1 MSKPK
6 IIQVLLPQA
15 LPTVLSYSAEG
26 FDVAEGQFVTVP
38 LGKKERIGVVW
49 SLSSDVD
56 FSTKKLKPVLS
67 VLDVPPLSSTHRN
80 FIALVAKYTLS
91 PLGSIL
97 KMSMSV
103 AEALAPPPTRTLYY
117 YGGNAPAKMT
127 SEREALLERLVDQ
140 TPRSVRELA
149 LLGQVGDGVV
159 RGLIKSGALLP
170 VTTSRDKPYEMP
182 KCHGN
187 APVLLPEQA
196 KAATHIIEAR
206 GRGKFSP
213 ILLDGVTGS
222 GKTEVYFEAIIDIL
236 DNTDEQVLVLLPE
249 IALTSQW
256 LERFEARFGCAPVL
270 WHSDVGTPERRRAW
284 RAVADGSA
292 RLVVGARSALFLP
305 FKSLGLIIVDE
316 EHDPSYKQEEGVIYN
331 ARDMAVLRAKG
342 LDIPVLL
349 ASATPS
355 FETLFNAGVNA
366 GEKKYSHI
374 ELKERHGI
382 AGLPDIETV
391 DMRENP
397 MPAGRWI
404 SAPLEE
410 AINEALEKNEQIMLF
425 LNRRG
430 YAPLTLCR
438 HCGDRVNCP
447 NCSAWLVEHKY
458 RNTLECHH
466 CGHSIAK
473 PTECPTC
480 GAEDSLAACGP
491 GVERIE
497 EEVQALF
504 PTAKYLVMTS
514 DTVSSPSVG
523 AGFVRQIQSGA
534 VDIIIGTQIITK
546 GYHFPKLTVVG
557 VVDADLGLK
566 GADLR
571 AAERTFQ
578 QLAQVAG
585 RAGREEKQGRVLL
598 QTYMPDHPVAIALRG
613 GDVDGFRALEFKA
626 REQAH
631 MPPYGRMAAIILSGA
646 NESEVL
652 KVAREISALAPR
664 YENVTVLGP
673 APAPLARLRGQFR
686 YRFLL
691 MTPKDLFPQSMIRSW
706 LSAMKKNNHVR
717 VKVDIDPQSFN

>member
-1 MSKPK
+1 MSNSKR
-6 IIQVLLPQA
+6 IQVLLPQA
-15 LPTVLSYSAEG
+15 LPTVLDYSAEG

-38 LGKKERIGVVW
+38 LGNKVRFGVVW
-49 SLSSDVD
+49 SVSERGNLP
-56 FSTKKLKPVLS
+56 TKKLKSILS
-67 VLDVPPLSSTHRN
+67 VLDVPPLSAEHRD
-80 FIALVAKYTLS
+80 FISLVAKYTLS
-91 PLGSIL
+91 LEGNIL
-97 KMSMSV
+97 KMSMPVV
-103 AEALAPPPTRTLYY
+103 AALLPPPVQTLYY
-117 YGGNAPAKMT
+117 YGGTPPAKIT
-127 SEREALLERLVDQ
+127 TDREALLGRLIDQ
-140 TPRSVRELA
+140 IPRSVVDLA
-149 LLGQVGDGVV
+149 LLGQVGEGVV
-159 RGLIKSGALLP
+159 RGLIKCGTLLP
-170 VTTSRDKPYEMP
+170 ISIARDKPYEMP

-187 APVLLPEQA
+187 APNLLVEQA
-196 KAATHIIEAR
+196 KAATHIIEAKKS
-206 GRGKFSP
+206 GKFNP
-213 ILLDGVTGS
+213 ILLDGVTGA

-236 DNTDEQVLVLLPE
+236 ENSDQQVLVLLPE

-256 LERFEARFGCAPVL
+256 LERFEERFGCAPVL
-270 WHSDVGTPERRRAW
+270 WHSDVGTAERRRAW
-284 RAVADGSA
+284 RAVADGGA
-292 RLVVGARSALFLP
+292 RLVVGARSSLFLP
-305 FKSLGLIIVDE
+305 FKNLGLIIVDE

-342 LDIPVLL
+342 LDIPIVL

-355 FETLFNAGVNA
+355 FETLFNAN
-366 GEKKYSHI
+366 EHKYSHV
-374 ELKERHGI
+374 ELKERHGT
-382 AGLPDIETV
+382 AGLPDIETI
-391 DMRENP
+391 DLRAQP
-397 MPAGRWI
+397 PPSGRFI
-404 SAPLEE
+404 SPPLEN
-410 AINEALEKNEQIMLF
+410 AINQALERGEQVMLF

-447 NCSAWLVEHKY
+447 NCSAWLVEHRY
-458 RNTLECHH
+458 RNSLECHH
-466 CGHSIAK
+466 CGHTVAK
-473 PTECPTC
+473 PNKCPTC
-480 GAEDSLAACGP
+480 GQEDSLAACGP

-504 PTAKYLVMTS
+504 PTAKHLVMTS
-514 DTVSSPSVG
+514 DTVTTPSVG
-523 AGFVRQIQSGA
+523 VDFVRQIQSGS
-534 VDIIIGTQIITK
+534 VDIIIGTQIISK

-571 AAERTFQ
+571 AAERTFS

-598 QTYMPDHPVAIALRG
+598 QTYMPDHPVAIALRD
-613 GDVDGFRALEFKA
+613 GDVAAFRSLEFKA

-646 NESEVL
+646 NEREVL
-652 KVAREISALAPR
+652 KVARELSLLAPR

-691 MTPKDLFPQSMIRSW
+691 MTPKELFPQKLIRSW
-706 LSAMKKNNHVR
+706 LSGLKKNSKVR